1 MIKGEISM
9 LYAATPCLV
18 FSGRAKQAIVYY
30 ENVFEMKRRRIL
42 MDEAGDTVYHAHL
55 SNGAFELMLWDESNA
70 PNTSS
75 SLHLL
80 LTFTS
85 LEELEQVYLR
95 LTTDGQIVTPLAVA
109 DFGGWYAQVRD
120 PFGILFALSFS
131 EEGRESEALLERE

>member
-1 MIKGEISM
+1 MQ
-9 LYAATPCLV
+9 YAATPCLV
-18 FSGRAKQAIVYY
+18 FSGQAKQAIVYY
-30 ENVFEMKRRRIL
+30 ENVFTMTRRRL
-42 MDEAGDTVYHAHL
+42 LLDEAEDTVYHAHL
-55 SNGAFELMLWDESNA
+55 SNGAFELMLWDESDA

-120 PFGILFALSFS
+120 LFGILFALSFS

>member
-1 MIKGEISM
+1 MQ
-9 LYAATPCLV
+9 YAATPCLV
-18 FSGRAKQAIVYY
+18 FSGQAKQAIVYY
-30 ENVFEMKRRRIL
+30 ENVFAMTRRRII

-55 SNGAFELMLWDESNA
+55 SNGAFELMLWDESDA

-80 LTFTS
+80 LTFT
-85 LEELEQVYLR
+85 LLQELEQVYLR
-95 LTTDGQIVTPLAVA
+95 LTKDGQIVIPLAVA

-131 EEGRESEALLERE
+131 EEGRESEALFERE

>member
-1 MIKGEISM
+1 MQ
-9 LYAATPCLV
+9 YAATPCLV
-18 FSGRAKQAIVYY
+18 FSGQAKQAIVYY
-30 ENVFEMKRRRIL
+30 ENVFGMTRRRL
-42 MDEAGDTVYHAHL
+42 LLDEAGDTVYHAHL
-55 SNGAFELMLWDESNA
+55 SNGAFELMLWDESSA

-95 LTTDGQIVTPLAVA
+95 LTKDGQIVTRLAVA

>member
-1 MIKGEISM
+1 MQ
-9 LYAATPCLV
+9 YAATPCLV
-18 FSGRAKQAIVYY
+18 FSGQAKQAIVYY
-30 ENVFEMKRRRIL
+30 ENIFAMTRRRII

-55 SNGAFELMLWDESNA
+55 SNGAFELMLWDESDA

-85 LEELEQVYLR
+85 LEELEQVYLQ

>member
-1 MIKGEISM
+1 MQ
-9 LYAATPCLV
+9 YAATPCLV
-18 FSGRAKQAIVYY
+18 FSGQAKQAIVYY
-30 ENVFEMKRRRIL
+30 ENVFAMTRRRL
-42 MDEAGDTVYHAHL
+42 LLDEAGDTVYHAHL
-55 SNGAFELMLWDESNA
+55 SNGAFELMLWDESAA

-95 LTTDGQIVTPLAVA
+95 LTTDGQIVTPLDVA

>member
-1 MIKGEISM
+1 MQ
-9 LYAATPCLV
+9 YAATPCLV
-18 FSGRAKQAIVYY
+18 FSGQAKQAIAYY
-30 ENVFEMKRRRIL
+30 ENIFAMTRRRL
-42 MDEAGDTVYHAHL
+42 VMDETGDTVYHAHL
-55 SNGAFELMLWDESNA
+55 SNGAFELMLWDESDA
-70 PNTSS
+70 PEISP

>member
-1 MIKGEISM
+1 MQ
-9 LYAATPCLV
+9 YAATPCLV
-18 FSGRAKQAIVYY
+18 FAGQAKPAIVYY
-30 ENVFEMKRRRIL
+30 ENVFAMTRRRII

-55 SNGAFELMLWDESNA
+55 SNGAFELMLWDESDA

>member
-1 MIKGEISM
+1 MQ
-9 LYAATPCLV
+9 YAATPCLV
-18 FSGRAKQAIVYY
+18 FAGQAKQATVYY
-30 ENVFEMKRRRIL
+30 ENVFAMTRRRII
-42 MDEAGDTVYHAHL
+42 MDEAGDTVSHAHL
-55 SNGAFELMLWDESNA
+55 SNGAFELMLWDESAA

-95 LTTDGQIVTPLAVA
+95 LTTDGQIVTPLDVA

>member
-1 MIKGEISM
+1 MQ
-9 LYAATPCLV
+9 YAATPCLV
-18 FSGRAKQAIVYY
+18 FSGQAKQAIVYY
-30 ENVFEMKRRRIL
+30 ENVFAMTRRRII

-55 SNGAFELMLWDESNA
+55 SNGAFELMLWDESDA

-85 LEELEQVYLR
+85 LEELEQVYLQ

-109 DFGGWYAQVRD
+109 DVGGWYAQVRD

>member
-1 MIKGEISM
+1 MQ
-9 LYAATPCLV
+9 YAATPCLV
-18 FSGRAKQAIVYY
+18 FSGQAKQAIAYY
-30 ENVFEMKRRRIL
+30 ENIFAMTRRRL
-42 MDEAGDTVYHAHL
+42 VMDETGDTVYHAQL
-55 SNGAFELMLWDESNA
+55 SNGAFELMLWDESDA
-70 PNTSS
+70 PEISP

-120 PFGILFALSFS
+120 PFGIFFALSFS

>member
-1 MIKGEISM
+1 MQ
-9 LYAATPCLV
+9 YAATPCLV
-18 FSGRAKQAIVYY
+18 FAGQAKQATVYY
-30 ENVFEMKRRRIL
+30 ENVFAMTRRGII
-42 MDEAGDTVYHAHL
+42 MDEAGDTVSHAHL
-55 SNGAFELMLWDESNA
+55 SNGAFELMLWDESAA

-95 LTTDGQIVTPLAVA
+95 LTTDGQIVTPLDVA

>member
-1 MIKGEISM
+1 MQ
-9 LYAATPCLV
+9 YAATPCLV
-18 FSGRAKQAIVYY
+18 FSGQAKQAIVYY
-30 ENVFEMKRRRIL
+30 ENVFAMTRRRL
-42 MDEAGDTVYHAHL
+42 LLDEAGDTVYHAHL
-55 SNGAFELMLWDESNA
+55 SNGAFELMLWDESDA

-95 LTTDGQIVTPLAVA
+95 LTTDGQIVTRLAVA

>member
-1 MIKGEISM
+1 MQ
-9 LYAATPCLV
+9 YAATPCLV
-18 FSGRAKQAIVYY
+18 FSGQAKQAIVYY
-30 ENVFEMKRRRIL
+30 ENVFAMTRRRL
-42 MDEAGDTVYHAHL
+42 LLDEAGDTVYHAHL
-55 SNGAFELMLWDESNA
+55 SNGAFELMLWDESDA

-75 SLHLL
+75 SHHLL

-95 LTTDGQIVTPLAVA
+95 LTTDGQIVTRLAVA

-120 PFGILFALSFS
+120 PFGILFALSFN

>member
-1 MIKGEISM
+1 MQ
-9 LYAATPCLV
+9 YAATPCLV
-18 FSGRAKQAIVYY
+18 FSGQAKQAIAYY
-30 ENVFEMKRRRIL
+30 ENIFAMTRRRL
-42 MDEAGDTVYHAHL
+42 VMDETGDTVYHAQL
-55 SNGAFELMLWDESNA
+55 SNGAFELILWDESDA
-70 PNTSS
+70 PEISP

-109 DFGGWYAQVRD
+109 DLGGWYAQVRD

>member
-1 MIKGEISM
+1 MQ
-9 LYAATPCLV
+9 YAATPCLV
-18 FSGRAKQAIVYY
+18 FSGQAKQAIAYY
-30 ENVFEMKRRRIL
+30 ENIFAMTRRRL
-42 MDEAGDTVYHAHL
+42 VMDETGDTVYHAQL
-55 SNGAFELMLWDESNA
+55 SNGAFELMLWDESDA
-70 PNTSS
+70 PEISP

>member
-1 MIKGEISM
+1 MQ
-9 LYAATPCLV
+9 YAATPCLV
-18 FSGRAKQAIVYY
+18 FSGQAKQATVYY
-30 ENVFEMKRRRIL
+30 ENVFAMTRRRII

-55 SNGAFELMLWDESNA
+55 SNGAFELMLWDESAA

-95 LTTDGQIVTPLAVA
+95 LTTDGQIVTPLDVA

>member
-1 MIKGEISM
+1 MQ
-9 LYAATPCLV
+9 YAATPCLV
-18 FSGRAKQAIVYY
+18 FSGQAKLAIVYY
-30 ENVFEMKRRRIL
+30 ENVFAMTRRRII

-55 SNGAFELMLWDESNA
+55 SNGAFELMLWDESDA

-75 SLHLL
+75 SHHLL
-80 LTFTS
+80 LTCNSF
-85 LEELEQVYLR
+85 EELEQVYLR
-95 LTTDGQIVTPLAVA
+95 LMKDGQIVTPLAVA

>member
-1 MIKGEISM
+1 MP
-9 LYAATPCLV
+9 LLLV
-18 FSGRAKQAIVYY
+18 SFFSGQAKQATVYY
-30 ENVFEMKRRRIL
+30 ENVFAMTRRRII
-42 MDEAGDTVYHAHL
+42 MDEAGDTVSHAHL
-55 SNGAFELMLWDESNA
+55 SNGAFELMLWDESAA

-95 LTTDGQIVTPLAVA
+95 LTTDGQIVTPLDVA

>member
-1 MIKGEISM
+1 MQ
-9 LYAATPCLV
+9 YAATPCLV
-18 FSGRAKQAIVYY
+18 FSGQAKQAIVYY
-30 ENVFEMKRRRIL
+30 ENVFAMTRRRII

-55 SNGAFELMLWDESNA
+55 SNGAFELMLWDESAA

-85 LEELEQVYLR
+85 LQELEQVYLR
-95 LTTDGQIVTPLAVA
+95 LTTDGQIVTPLDVA

>member
-1 MIKGEISM
+1 MQ
-9 LYAATPCLV
+9 YAATPCLV
-18 FSGRAKQAIVYY
+18 FSGQAKQAIAYY
-30 ENVFEMKRRRIL
+30 ENIFAMTRRRL
-42 MDEAGDTVYHAHL
+42 VMDETGDTVYHAQL
-55 SNGAFELMLWDESNA
+55 SNGAFELILWDESHA
-70 PNTSS
+70 PEISP

>member
-1 MIKGEISM
+1 MQ
-9 LYAATPCLV
+9 YAATPCLV
-18 FSGRAKQAIVYY
+18 FSGQAKQAIVYY
-30 ENVFEMKRRRIL
+30 ENVFAMTRRRII

-55 SNGAFELMLWDESNA
+55 SNGAFELMLWDESDA

-85 LEELEQVYLR
+85 LEELEQVYLQ

>member
-1 MIKGEISM
+1 MQ
-9 LYAATPCLV
+9 YAATPCLV
-18 FSGRAKQAIVYY
+18 FSGQAKQAIVYY
-30 ENVFEMKRRRIL
+30 ENVFAMTRRRL
-42 MDEAGDTVYHAHL
+42 LLDEAGDTVYHAHL
-55 SNGAFELMLWDESNA
+55 SNGAFELMLWDESAA

-95 LTTDGQIVTPLAVA
+95 LTTDGQIVTLLAVA

>member
-1 MIKGEISM
+1 MQ
-9 LYAATPCLV
+9 YAATPCLV
-18 FSGRAKQAIVYY
+18 FAGQAKQAIVYY
-30 ENVFEMKRRRIL
+30 ENVFAMTRRRL
-42 MDEAGDTVYHAHL
+42 LLDEAGDTVYHAHL
-55 SNGAFELMLWDESNA
+55 SNGAFELMLWDESAA

-85 LEELEQVYLR
+85 LQELEQVYLR

>member
-1 MIKGEISM
+1 MKGGLSM
-9 LYAATPCLV
+9 QYAATPCLV
-18 FSGRAKQAIVYY
+18 FSGQAKQAIVYY
-30 ENVFEMKRRRIL
+30 ENVFAMTRRRII

-55 SNGAFELMLWDESNA
+55 SNGAFELMLWDESAA

-95 LTTDGQIVTPLAVA
+95 LTTDGQIVPPLAVA